1 MCSHRLCSVYMITRQ
16 DSEQLGLL
24 APLLVGH
31 RKSRSLRSEAEK
43 PTPRI
48 FFVPFDFL
56 LGQLYVTFNTPCVGD
71 SELYA
76 DG

>member
-1 MCSHRLCSVYMITRQ
+1 MYSHRLCSVYMITRQ
-16 DSEQLGLL
+16 EQLGLL

-31 RKSRSLRSEAEK
+31 GHRKSRFLRSEAEK

-71 SELYA
+71 SEL
-76 DG
+76 